1 MKKKIQLLTT
11 GISLVDSAWGGFYR
25 GGTYML
31 IGAHKTGRTLLSL
44 QFALESA
51 KQKEVCLFF
60 TSMRPKDL
68 MIQAASI
75 DFDLQQYM
83 NQNLIIVVRVAP
95 PTDLYNVPDP
105 DHFLAEYLN
114 DIITVVDQ
122 YQPSKIVFDELTS
135 FIGFDNLH
143 MLRDTFARTTEEIED
158 HGITS
163 LFILGDPATPG
174 AETIVNT
181 LTSFATGIVYLKREE
196 GQDNPTS
203 GGQMIITPNIGHTQ
217 GKFIAP
223 YIIEP
228 YKGVTTE
235 SPKITQPS
243 VHNKVSQSSEKE
255 RKYKSLA
262 DIDTPEEVLTSSNFY
277 NFNDFNLIL
286 NNQIALYKSTGQVF
300 TLISF
305 RLDIEAERKGLLNTS
320 QLQNAIRLASDRK
333 DKICVLDNKIIVL
346 VTREENQKSI
356 LNLISKI
363 KGNLSS
369 SDSNFIKSIIPYIAV
384 YAIKVDENIQNAND
398 LFEHLATD
406 EPQLNNSFGI

>member
-1 MKKKIQLLTT
+1 MKKKIELLTT

-31 IGAHKTGRTLLSL
+31 IGAHKTGRTLLGL
-44 QFALESA
+44 QYALESA

-95 PTDLYNVPDP
+95 PMDLYNVPDP

-122 YQPSKIVFDELTS
+122 YQPSKIVFDELTP
-135 FIGFDNLH
+135 FIGFNDLNL
-143 MLRDTFARTTEEIED
+143 LNNTFARTTEEIED

-163 LFILGDPATPG
+163 LLIVGDPATPR
-174 AETIVNT
+174 AETIVNS
-181 LTSFATGIVYLKREE
+181 LKSFTTGIVYLKKDENSESRIA
-196 GQDNPTS
+196 
-203 GGQMIITPNIGHTQ
+203 GGQMIIEPNIGHTQ
-217 GKFIAP
+217 GKFTAQ
-223 YIIEP
+223 YVIEP

-235 SPKITQPS
+235 TQPIAQPS
-243 VHNKVSQSSEKE
+243 ISTTDTISKL

-262 DIDTPEEVLTSSNFY
+262 DIDAPDEAFSYSNFY

-286 NNQIALYKSTGQVF
+286 SNQIALYKSTGQVF
-300 TLISF
+300 TLIAF
-305 RLDIEAERKGLLNTS
+305 RLDSEAERKGLLTTI
-320 QLQNAIRLASDRK
+320 QLQNAIRLAIDRK
-333 DKICVLDNKIIVL
+333 DKICVIENKIIVL

-356 LNLISKI
+356 VSLISKI
-363 KGNLSS
+363 K
-369 SDSNFIKSIIPYIAV
+369 SNFSNSDPNYIKSVVPYISV

-398 LFEHLATD
+398 LFQHLSTD
-406 EPQLNNSFGI
+406 EPLLNNKSGI

>member
-1 MKKKIQLLTT
+1 MKKKIQLLST

-31 IGAHKTGRTLLSL
+31 IGAHKTGRTLLGL
-44 QFALESA
+44 QYALESA

-105 DHFLAEYLN
+105 DYFLAEYLN

-122 YQPSKIVFDELTS
+122 YQPAKIVFDELTP
-135 FIGFDNLH
+135 FIGFNNLS
-143 MLRDTFARTTEEIED
+143 LLKDTFIRTTEEIEE

-163 LFILGDPATPG
+163 LFVIGDPATPG
-174 AETIVNT
+174 AETIVNM
-181 LTSFATGIVYLKREE
+181 LTSFATGIVYLKKD
-196 GQDNPTS
+196 DNNENRTPS
-203 GGQMIITPNIGHTQ
+203 GQMIITPNIGHTQ
-217 GKFIAP
+217 GKFNAQ

-235 SPKITQPS
+235 SQPAITQPILKATETS
-243 VHNKVSQSSEKE
+243 IKL

-262 DIDTPEEVLTSSNFY
+262 DIDAPDEAFSYSNFY
-277 NFNDFNLIL
+277 NYNDFNLIL

-305 RLDIEAERKGLLNTS
+305 RLDNEAGRKGLMTIS
-320 QLQNAIRLASDRK
+320 QLQNAIRLATDKK
-333 DKICVLDNKIIVL
+333 DKICLLENKIIVL

-363 KGNLSS
+363 KSNLSN
-369 SDSNFIKSIIPYIAV
+369 SDPNFIKSVVPFISV
-384 YAIKVDENIQNAND
+384 YAIKVDENIQNASD

-406 EPQLNNSFGI
+406 EPQVNNKFGI

>member
-1 MKKKIQLLTT
+1 MKKKIQLLPT

-31 IGAHKTGRTLLSL
+31 IGAHKTGRTLLGL
-44 QFALESA
+44 QYALESA

-122 YQPSKIVFDELTS
+122 YSPGKIVFDELTP
-135 FIGFDNLH
+135 FIGFNNINL
-143 MLRDTFARTTEEIED
+143 LRDTFVRTTEEIEE

-163 LFILGDPATPG
+163 LFIVGDPATPG
-174 AETIVNT
+174 AENIVNT
-181 LTSFATGIVYLKREE
+181 LTSFATGIVYLKKDDRSE
-196 GQDNPTS
+196 NRTPS
-203 GGQMIITPNIGHTQ
+203 GQMIITPNIGHTQ
-217 GKFIAP
+217 GKFTSN
-223 YIIEP
+223 YTIEP

-235 SPKITQPS
+235 SQPVDPSPGITEETTS
-243 VHNKVSQSSEKE
+243 KL

-262 DIDTPEEVLTSSNFY
+262 DIDAPEEAYSYSNFY
-277 NFNDFNLIL
+277 SFNDFNLIL
-286 NNQIALYKSTGQVF
+286 NNQIALYKSTGQIF

-305 RLDIEAERKGLLNTS
+305 RLDSEAEKRGVLTVA
-320 QLQNAIRLASDRK
+320 QLQNAIRLATDKK
-333 DKICVLDNKIIVL
+333 DKICVLINKIIVL

-363 KGNLSS
+363 KSNLSNN
-369 SDSNFIKSIIPYIAV
+369 DPNFIKTVIPYISV

-398 LFEHLATD
+398 LLDHLETD
-406 EPQLNNSFGI
+406 EPKVNNKFGI

>member
-1 MKKKIQLLTT
+1 MKKKIQLLPT
-11 GISLVDSAWGGFYR
+11 GISLVDSSWGGFYR

-31 IGAHKTGRTLLSL
+31 IGAHKTGRTLLGL
-44 QFALESA
+44 QYALESA

-83 NQNLIIVVRVAP
+83 NQNLVIVVKVAP

-114 DIITVVDQ
+114 DINTVVEQ
-122 YQPSKIVFDELTS
+122 YQPAKIVFDELTP
-135 FIGFDNLH
+135 FIGFSNLN
-143 MLRDTFARTTEEIED
+143 LLKETFVRTTEEIED

-163 LFILGDPATPG
+163 LFVLGEPATPA
-174 AETIVNT
+174 AETIINT
-181 LTSFATGIVYLKREE
+181 LTSFATGIVYLKKEE
-196 GQDNPTS
+196 NNESNTP

-217 GKFIAP
+217 GKFTSK

-235 SPKITQPS
+235 ILQGTK
-243 VHNKVSQSSEKE
+243 SEFNTTETAAKL

-262 DIDTPEEVLTSSNFY
+262 DIDAPEEAFSYSNFY
-277 NFNDFNLIL
+277 SINDFNLIL

-305 RLDIEAERKGLLNTS
+305 RLDGEAERKGLLTVA
-320 QLQNAIRLASDRK
+320 QLQNAIRLATDRK
-333 DKICVLDNKIIVL
+333 DKICVLANKIIVL

-356 LNLISKI
+356 LNLISKV
-363 KGNLSS
+363 KSNLSNT
-369 SDSNFIKSIIPYIAV
+369 DPNYLKSVVPYISV
-384 YAIKVDENIQNAND
+384 YAIKVDENIQNADD
-398 LFEHLATD
+398 LFDHLTTE
-406 EPQLNNSFGI
+406 EPQVNNKFGI